1 MDDIFLTCCTIHNQR
16 KILAGL
22 DAPWS
27 TEEFVD
33 SADSDLSQKDVAVF
47 RRMHEEERN
56 QNLREERSG
65 GVGSGEH
72 VVVHDNCNVISG
84 DITHAVL
91 KKISITHF
99 DVANRKGEVVWPRI
113 NGIVRNYHTASQR

>member
-1 MDDIFLTCCTIHNQR
+1 MHPGPLKNLLIVLT
-16 KILAGL
+16 
-22 DAPWS
+22 
-27 TEEFVD
+27 
-33 SADSDLSQKDVAVF
+33 QKDVAVF

>member
-1 MDDIFLTCCTIHNQR
+1 MHPGPLKNLLKVPTQNFLR
-16 KILAGL
+16 K
-22 DAPWS
+22 
-27 TEEFVD
+27 
-33 SADSDLSQKDVAVF
+33 
-47 RRMHEEERN
+47 RN

-65 GVGSGEH
+65 GVGSGDH

-91 KKISITHF
+91 KKILITHF

-113 NGIVRNYHTASQR
+113 NGIVRTYHTASQR